1 VTAEQP
7 SVEALRERALTWL
20 RGRRSDN
27 AETEDIIN
35 GTVALTAALET
46 SATIEKALNRMLG
59 DAVARAE
66 RAERE
71 RDAGNEKHLVLWQ
84 RWQDAEARA
93 QKAEAALTEILE
105 RPHGELD
112 EHEMRSIAHA
122 ALTAYDKPP
131 TGEGSV
137 T

>member
-1 VTAEQP
+1 VDVPAVNEDYI
-7 SVEALRERALTWL
+7 LRSYHA
-20 RGRRSDN
+20 
-27 AETEDIIN
+27 DI
-35 GTVALTAALET
+35 AARL
-46 SATIEKALNRMLG
+46 
-59 DAVARAE
+59 E